1 MRGLSVALVSGLPL
15 KSSVPAATAVIA
27 LTARLTFVAGCT
39 RRDPFF
45 QYLDVKLQRLDLVL
59 RVLVHD

>member
-1 MRGLSVALVSGLPL
+1 MTGLSVALVSGLPL

-27 LTARLTFVAGCT
+27 LTAGLTFVAGRT